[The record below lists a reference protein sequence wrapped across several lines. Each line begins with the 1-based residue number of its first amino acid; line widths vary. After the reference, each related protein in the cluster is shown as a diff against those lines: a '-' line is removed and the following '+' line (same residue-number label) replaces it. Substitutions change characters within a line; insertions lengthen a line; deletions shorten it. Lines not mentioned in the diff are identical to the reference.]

1 MNFFWF
7 IKPKHTLVFIILL
20 MASLISACG
29 SGGSA
34 APTHS
39 NASNNGITN
48 SYKDK
53 DSNVNDQTT
62 ISSDDT
68 IQSSQPSSSTA
79 DINLSWVAPSERED
93 NTAISLS
100 EISGYKIYY
109 GTSPGSYSN
118 SVNISDSTA
127 SSYKFTNFTK
137 GTYYFVI
144 TTRDTEGRESRFS
157 SSISVQI

>member
-7 IKPKHTLVFIILL
+7 IKPKHTLVFIIFL

-53 DSNVNDQTT
+53 DSNVNDQTAIT
-62 ISSDDT
+62 GTDT
-68 IQSSQPSSSTA
+68 NNSTAYSSTA

-100 EISGYKIYY
+100 EIAGYKIYY

-118 SVNISDSTA
+118 SVNINDSTA
-127 SSYKFTNFTK
+127 SSYKFSNFTK
-137 GTYYFVI
+137 GTYYFAI
-144 TTRDTEGRESRFS
+144 TTRDTEGRESQFS